1 LCHRSCG
8 VAPLAL
14 DLCTG
19 YRRPVAGYSGTPLP
33 QKLGIK
39 PGSRL
44 GLFDAPDG
52 FGATLGP
59 LPERVTKTTR
69 LGGALDVALFFTTS
83 RAALEK
89 RFAAFARAIAPSGSL
104 WIAWPKKTSGKKTTL
119 RSPRRGT
126 DLDENVIRAVG
137 LEKRLVDVKVCA
149 IDETWSG
156 LKFVVRVKDRR

>member
-1 LCHRSCG
+1 VSSLVRL
-8 VAPLAL
+8 APLAL

-52 FGATLGP
+52 FGATLGA

-69 LGGALDVALFFTTS
+69 LGGSLDVALLFTTS
-83 RAALEK
+83 RTALEK

-104 WIAWPKKTSGKKTTL
+104 WIAWPKKTSGKT
-119 RSPRRGT
+119 T
-126 DLDENVIRAVG
+126 DLDENVVRAVG